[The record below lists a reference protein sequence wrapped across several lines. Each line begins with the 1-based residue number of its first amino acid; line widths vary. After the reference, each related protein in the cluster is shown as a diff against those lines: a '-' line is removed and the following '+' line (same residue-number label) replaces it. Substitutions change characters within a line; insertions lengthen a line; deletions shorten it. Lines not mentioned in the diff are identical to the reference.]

1 MFTSDHWL
9 YHYFYVHRNDEAN
22 DDDPSISDES
32 STSDESEAGA
42 QDFSAGTDD
51 PNASVESNIKLLVNK
66 AD

>member
-9 YHYFYVHRNDEAN
+9 YHFYVHRNGEAN
-22 DDDPSISDES
+22 NDDPSISDES

-42 QDFSAGTDD
+42 QDYYAGTDD